1 MRFRLRIN
9 QTLNKLGYS
18 LVRQE
23 TLARLIESS
32 MGPGYASDFGP
43 VRPEASPKILPDLP
57 LPTVAN
63 RNLKLVTAANR
74 PPRNCTA
81 LAAKFEAGSVA
92 VRLALHVAEF
102 QQKGI
107 TVIGTSP
114 EKAASWR
121 ETESFERDVSNRH
134 SAWDWA
140 GAPILPFSE
149 DIRTGIPS
157 AALTADLQELFS
169 GPDFEAFFFGVLG
182 CPATVANCRLV
193 K

>member
-1 MRFRLRIN
+1 LRFRLRIN

-32 MGPGYASDFGP
+32 MGSGCASDLGP
-43 VRPEASPKILPDLP
+43 ERPGALPKILPDA

-63 RNLKLVTAANR
+63 RNLKLVTAANQ

-114 EKAASWR
+114 QRRQAGGRRSPL
-121 ETESFERDVSNRH
+121 
-134 SAWDWA
+134 SA
-140 GAPILPFSE
+140 
-149 DIRTGIPS
+149 T
-157 AALTADLQELFS
+157 
-169 GPDFEAFFFGVLG
+169 
-182 CPATVANCRLV
+182 
-193 K
+193 